1 MDEAE
6 GLTVEAE
13 EEEEV
18 MVGEEVEED
27 MVEAEVE
34 DLEEAEVVDL
44 DGVVAEVDLTD
55 SKTTDLRSMLLVR
68 S

>member
-18 MVGEEVEED
+18 MVGAEVEED